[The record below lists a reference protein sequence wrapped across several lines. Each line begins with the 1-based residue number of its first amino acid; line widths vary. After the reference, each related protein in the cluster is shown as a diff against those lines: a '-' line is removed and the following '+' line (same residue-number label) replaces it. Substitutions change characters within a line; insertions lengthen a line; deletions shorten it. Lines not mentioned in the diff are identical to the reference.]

1 MTCEKLEQ
9 VACGMG
15 HVVAMTT
22 AGGLLRWGVEA
33 GLETLDAELQA
44 LPLEG
49 EQSGDNQLA
58 LLSVPKHSQQ
68 CPFGSA
74 PAWLLRLLRARLV
87 ALVISQPVPRVREL
101 AASKAADRT
110 AFGYPGAQ
118 VGRPQHTAATRR
130 DRLRAGTL
138 LRLTLTLAL
147 PLTPT
152 PDPYP

>member
-1 MTCEKLEQ
+1 MCEKLEQ

-33 GLETLDAELQA
+33 GLERLDAELQA

-58 LLSVPKHSQQ
+58 LLSVPKHGQQ

-74 PAWLLRLLRARLV
+74 PARFWSHCLMV
-87 ALVISQPVPRVREL
+87 KVPQL
-101 AASKAADRT
+101 GS
-110 AFGYPGAQ
+110 
-118 VGRPQHTAATRR
+118 GRF
-130 DRLRAGTL
+130 
-138 LRLTLTLAL
+138 
-147 PLTPT
+147 
-152 PDPYP
+152 

>member
-1 MTCEKLEQ
+1 
-9 VACGMG
+9 MG

-33 GLETLDAELQA
+33 GLERLDAELQA

-58 LLSVPKHSQQ
+58 LLSVPKHGQQ

-87 ALVISQPVPRVREL
+87 ALVISQPTGHTQPVPRVRER

-110 AFGYPGAQ
+110 AFGYQGAQ
-118 VGRPQHTAATRR
+118 AGRPQHTAATRR
-130 DRLRAGTL
+130 DGLRAGTL
-138 LRLTLTLAL
+138 LRLTLTLPL

>member
-1 MTCEKLEQ
+1 
-9 VACGMG
+9 MG
-15 HVVAMTT
+15 HVVAMTK

-33 GLETLDAELQA
+33 GYETLDAELQA

-74 PAWLLRLLRARLV
+74 LAWLLRLMVRRLV
-87 ALVISQPVPRVREL
+87 ALVISQPAGRTQPVPRVRER

-110 AFGYPGAQ
+110 ALLYQGAQ

-130 DRLRAGTL
+130 DGLRAGAL
-138 LRLTLTLAL
+138 LRLTLTLTL

-152 PDPYP
+152 PDPTPDP